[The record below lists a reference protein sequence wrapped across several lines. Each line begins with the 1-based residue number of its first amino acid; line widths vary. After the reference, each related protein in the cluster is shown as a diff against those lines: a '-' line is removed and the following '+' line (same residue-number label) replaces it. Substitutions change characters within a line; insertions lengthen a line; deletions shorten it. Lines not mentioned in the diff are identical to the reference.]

1 MLKFF
6 RIPFALS
13 GDKTAIPD
21 DADPNGNVSFEQGY
35 GYDYQRQK
43 TDPAAKN
50 IERDKTNAL
59 FFDLTAAVAEI
70 QKQGIPDFITPG
82 LNGGSPYGYTKN
94 AIVRYS
100 DGQLYF
106 SLENDNTAPPTDATK
121 WRVLPKDAAELHYTA
136 PGTGGA
142 AVPVATVLFNDAVC
156 PDQYGAIGDG
166 VADDLAA
173 FAKAFAVSKRLRLSR
188 GKTYWLGNITSP
200 AAIFNFTGN
209 DWGIDFNGAK
219 IRVTTVG
226 TYQTPL
232 FQLDDLDG
240 FTLIA
245 PVISDSGYVVGAP
258 ANNKGITAINFN
270 PVTGPVRNIRIVGAK
285 FSSMVAPFGNT
296 SAINSVE
303 NIWFDGECRDTYY
316 GLNLANNGH
325 NLWAR
330 YSTYNCVRS
339 YFCYGVRGHDVDCI
353 SNNHQAASNG
363 DFLIKVKEAAF
374 PTENIRARF
383 VSVNSQATTNPQL
396 VFESQNDVGDAVI
409 KGVTVH
415 YEDTQS
421 PLITKSIDFRHFN
434 NASVLQ
440 ATDPNTKSQIVITGH
455 AIGAVAHSSTP
466 VTAQDQNYDACL
478 GVSIQ
483 PAFCAVKS
491 SSSLNVT
498 GDGTIVDVVF
508 DSPQV
513 DLASNYDN
521 TTGVFTAPRDGI
533 YSFHAQV
540 ALFGISA
547 NETRSDIKL
556 VTTSLTF
563 NATVTNSGN
572 PPFPENVLQITVPF
586 VFMKKDNTA
595 KIQIVLYNGTK
606 TVDIVGDSVAYTY
619 FSGGLV
625 RGGPT
630 SA

>member
-6 RIPFALS
+6 RVPFAFS

-50 IERDKTNAL
+50 IERDKMNAL

-70 QKQGIPDFITPG
+70 QKQGIPDFITSG

-106 SLENDNTAPPTDATK
+106 SLENGNTAPPTDATK
-121 WRVLPKDAAELHYTA
+121 WRVLPKDATELLYTA
-136 PGTGGA
+136 LGTGGV
-142 AVPVATVLFNDAVC
+142 AVPVASVLFNDAVC
-156 PDQYGAIGDG
+156 PDQYGAIGDD

-173 FAKAFAVSKRLRLSR
+173 FVKAFAVSKRLRLSR
-188 GKTYWLGNITSP
+188 GKTYWLGNITSA

-232 FQLDDLDG
+232 FQLDNLDG
-240 FTLIA
+240 FTLIN
-245 PVISDSGYVVGAP
+245 PVISDSGYVIGTP
-258 ANNKGITAINFN
+258 ANNKGITAMNFN

-296 SAINSVE
+296 SAVNPVE
-303 NIWFDGECRDTYY
+303 NIWFDGACRDTYY
-316 GLNLANNGH
+316 GINLANNGH

-330 YSTYNCVRS
+330 YSTYNCIRS
-339 YFCYGVRGHDVDCI
+339 YFCYGVRNHEIDCV
-353 SNNHQAASNG
+353 SDTHNSGSNG

-383 VSVNSQATTNPQL
+383 VSVNSQATADPQL
-396 VFESQNDVGDAVI
+396 VFESQNDVGDAAI

-455 AIGAVAHSSTP
+455 ATGTVAHSSTP

-483 PAFCAVKS
+483 PAFCAIKS

-508 DSPQV
+508 DSQQV

-521 TTGVFTAPRDGI
+521 TTGVFTAPRDGV

-547 NETRSDIKL
+547 SETRSDIKL

-563 NATVTNSGN
+563 NATVANSGN

-586 VFMKKDNTA
+586 VFMKKDDTA